1 MEPPDDTAPPLAAFD
16 RALALALMGD
26 DEELLEDLVARLR
39 ATAPLLVQKMRDAVA
54 AGALRD
60 VAHTAHT
67 LRGSSS
73 QLGAL
78 ETAAACSELE
88 TAAEAGAVDVVAH
101 ALTRVE
107 RAVAGL
113 LAALPDGIPQ
123 GEP

>member
-1 MEPPDDTAPPLAAFD
+1 MVPPDDPALLAAFD
-16 RALALALMGD
+16 KALALSFMGG

-39 ATAPLLVQKMRDAVA
+39 GTAPVLLQKMRDGVA
-54 AGALRD
+54 SGALRD